1 MTIFEYLM
9 VIVSIILGLGITQLL
24 RGFSKVARSGSRSA
38 VVILFGVYVFV
49 FHIQAWWALWDLRVF
64 DAWNLGYFVFLV
76 SIPCLLF
83 ACAELLFPMATTAET
98 DWKAHYQSV
107 RVWFLG
113 ALAMLST
120 IALLETWVF
129 LDVPLTHAYRLV
141 QGVLIL
147 LIIAGMFVRDQ
158 RIHLWLISSVLIIF
172 AIGQTIYRLL
182 PGLL

>member
-38 VVILFGVYVFV
+38 VVILFGIYVFV

-64 DAWNLGYFVFLV
+64 EHWNLGYFAFLV

-83 ACAELLFPMATTAET
+83 ACSELLFPMATTSET

-113 ALAMLST
+113 ALATLST
-120 IALLETWVF
+120 IAMLETWVF
-129 LDVPLTHAYRLV
+129 LDVPLTHSYRLV
-141 QGVLIL
+141 QVGITL
-147 LIIAGMFVRDQ
+147 LVVAGMFVRDQ
-158 RIHLWLISSVLIIF
+158 RIHLWLVSSVLVVF
-172 AIGQTIYRLL
+172 TIGQVTYRLL

>member
-38 VVILFGVYVFV
+38 VVILFGIYVFV

-64 DAWNLGYFVFLV
+64 ERWNLGYFAFLV

-113 ALAMLST
+113 ALAALSA
-120 IALLETWVF
+120 IAMLETWVF
-129 LDVPLTHAYRLV
+129 LDVPLTHAYRLI
-141 QGVLIL
+141 QSGIIVLVIT
-147 LIIAGMFVRDQ
+147 GMFVRDQ
-158 RIHLWLISSVLIIF
+158 RIHLGLIISVLVIF
-172 AIGQTIYRLL
+172 SIGQIMYRLL
-182 PGLL
+182 PGLV